1 MPRLVL
7 INPASK
13 RFGLGNIRS
22 TAWPP
27 LNLPYLAALTP
38 DRFEVE
44 IIDENI
50 EPFRFRPADIVGI
63 TAYSSAV
70 NRGYEIAQIYRKQGI
85 PTVMGGIHVSMMP
98 EEAMNYCD
106 AIVVGEAEHIWSDV
120 LKDFEAGELKR
131 QYQGRWA
138 DLENLPLP
146 RRDLLQNDYY
156 IWGSIQTSRGCPMN
170 CSFCSVT
177 AFNGGRFRRRR
188 LEDVITELEQ
198 IPQKNVMITD
208 DNLIG
213 YSKADRQ
220 WAKNFFSQIIEK
232 RIKKNFLVQSSIQF
246 GEDLEL
252 IQLASRGGLRVL
264 FIGLESINPDSLKSY
279 QKGVNLARLQQH
291 QYHQSISRIRSEGIA
306 VFGAFVMGSD
316 DDDISIFDT
325 TLNFIESAH
334 LDVLQLTKPTPLPGT
349 KLWRTLSSE
358 GRIIDQNFPKAWEE
372 YRLTK
377 MVFTPAKM
385 SIEDVY
391 EGFTY
396 MRNIYYGFW
405 KTLKRTL
412 NTLWA
417 TKNLTSSILAF
428 KFDLSYRKAF
438 KESEHYRRYNRPGLE
453 KKYRLN
459 RPAAN

>member
-13 RFGLGNIRS
+13 RFGLGNIRA

-38 DRFEVE
+38 EHYQVE

-85 PTVMGGIHVSMMP
+85 PTIMGGIHVSMMP

-120 LKDFEAGELKR
+120 LKDFEAGALKK
-131 QYQGRWA
+131 QYQGSWA

-188 LEDVITELEQ
+188 LEDVISELEQ
-198 IPQKNVMITD
+198 IPQKKVMITD

-213 YSKADRQ
+213 YSKASRE
-220 WAKNFFSQIIEK
+220 WAKAFFSRIIEK
-232 RIKKNFLVQSSIQF
+232 KIKKIFLVQSSIQF
-246 GEDLEL
+246 GEDPEL

-264 FIGLESINPDSLKSY
+264 FIGLESVNPDSLKSY
-279 QKGVNLARLQQH
+279 QKGVNLKRLRQH
-291 QYHQSISRIRSEGIA
+291 QYHHLISRIRSEGIA

-325 TLNFIESAH
+325 TLSFIESAH

-349 KLWRTLSSE
+349 QLWHTLSSE

-377 MVFTPAKM
+377 MVFKPAKM

-396 MRNIYYGFW
+396 MRNSYYGFW

-412 NTLWA
+412 NTLLT
-417 TKNLTSSILAF
+417 TKNLTSTILAF

-438 KESEHYRRYNRPGLE
+438 KESEHYTRYNRPGLE
-453 KKYRLN
+453 KRFRQN
-459 RPAAN
+459 HPAAN

>member
-1 MPRLVL
+1 MPRLLL
-7 INPASK
+7 INPSSK

-38 DRFEVE
+38 DHYKVEV
-44 IIDENI
+44 IDENI
-50 EPFRFRPADIVGI
+50 EPFKFQKADIVGI

-70 NRGYEIAQIYRKQGI
+70 NRGYEIAQMYRKQGI

-98 EEAMNYCD
+98 EEAVNYCD
-106 AIVVGEAEHIWSDV
+106 AIVVGEAEHVWSDV
-120 LKDFEAGELKR
+120 LQDFEAGTLKK
-131 QYQGRWA
+131 QYRGAWA
-138 DLENLPLP
+138 DLEKLPLP
-146 RRDLLQNDYY
+146 RRDVLQNDYY

-170 CSFCSVT
+170 CAFCSVT

-198 IPQKNVMITD
+198 IPQKKVMITD

-213 YSKADRQ
+213 YSKADAE
-220 WAKNFFSQIIEK
+220 WAKVFFSRIIEK
-232 RIKKNFLVQSSIQF
+232 GIKKIFLVQSSIQF

-264 FIGLESINPDSLKSY
+264 FIGLESVNPDSLKSY
-279 QKGVNLARLQQH
+279 KKAVNLKRLREDL
-291 QYHQSISRIRSEGIA
+291 YHKSISRIRSEGIA
-306 VFGAFVMGSD
+306 VFGAFVMGCD

-325 TLNFIESAH
+325 TLEFVESAH
-334 LDVLQLTKPTPLPGT
+334 LDVLQVTKPTPLPGT
-349 KLWRTLSSE
+349 QLWHTLSNE
-358 GRIIDQNFPKAWEE
+358 GRILNQDYPKAWEE

-377 MVFTPAKM
+377 MVYTPAKM

-396 MRNIYYGFW
+396 MRKIYYGLW
-405 KTLKRTL
+405 KTVKRTL
-412 NTLWA
+412 NTLFT
-417 TKNLTSSILAF
+417 TKNLIGTILAY
-428 KFDLSYRKAF
+428 KFNVSYRKAF
-438 KESEHYRRYNRPGLE
+438 KESEHYTIYNRPGL
-453 KKYRLN
+453 KRKFRRN
-459 RPAAN
+459 RPTAK